1 MIVGRV
7 VGQLVSTLK
16 HPHLEGAR
24 LLVVEPEALTGAKA
38 PAPLLAVDR
47 IGVDVGERVL
57 LVDDGAAARTLTGR
71 VGPLRALIV
80 GVVDAAG
87 PGPEGD

>member
-1 MIVGRV
+1 MKIGRV
-7 VGQLVSTLK
+7 VGQLVSTIK
-16 HPHLEGAR
+16 HPHLESER
-24 LLVVEPEALTGAKA
+24 LLVVEPEEIDGVSGGRG
-38 PAPLLAVDR
+38 LLAVDR

-57 LVDDGAAARTLTGR
+57 LVDDGAAAKTLTGR

-87 PGPEGD
+87 RAS